1 MKHLKRFESFSTEST
16 NEGWFSGKDA
26 YKRTVEFLEGDSE
39 ESKQI
44 KATYKEIK
52 DSGKPDRDPE
62 NLERMKKITAIGQK
76 WAKANKMDVQDYAY
90 SSIRTVLEEDF
101 QRKFKGGP
109 DLNIGESK
117 KYTRGKRK

>member
-1 MKHLKRFESFSTEST
+1 MKHLKRFESFSDENT

-26 YKRTVEFLEGDSE
+26 YKRTVEFLDGDSE
-39 ESKQI
+39 EAKQI
-44 KATYKEIK
+44 KAIYKEIK
-52 DSGKPDRDPE
+52 DSGKSDRDTE
-62 NLERMKKITAIGQK
+62 NLERMKKITAIGQQ

-109 DLNIGESK
+109 DLNVGESK
-117 KYTRGKRK
+117 KYPRGKRK